1 MRTLYLIGMMG
12 CGKSTCAGILGGRL
26 GLPVLDTDGEI
37 ERKEGRTV
45 SEIFAAQGED
55 TFRELE
61 TALLRTLASREDL
74 VVSCGGGLPL
84 RAENRTLLRAGI
96 TVFLNRDPEKIYETA
111 DMSGR
116 PLGQAGK
123 AAFLERFRQREPL
136 YLEAADIVIGDC
148 GTPEETVE
156 EILKQLESRG
166 ALIR

>member
-1 MRTLYLIGMMG
+1 M
-12 CGKSTCAGILGGRL
+12 
-26 GLPVLDTDGEI
+26 
-37 ERKEGRTV
+37 
-45 SEIFAAQGED
+45 
-55 TFRELE
+55 
-61 TALLRTLASREDL
+61 
-74 VVSCGGGLPL
+74 
-84 RAENRTLLRAGI
+84 
-96 TVFLNRDPEKIYETA
+96 FLNRDPEKIYETA

-136 YLEAADIVIGDC
+136 YLGAADIVIGDC